1 MAGFRKAERR
11 KAKLR
16 LGLVGP
22 AGSGKTYGALLIA
35 MGLGGKIA
43 LIDTE
48 NGSGDL
54 YAHLGNYDV
63 CTLDAPYTVQKYLT
77 AIDEAERAGYDV
89 LIIDSLS
96 HAWAGEGG
104 LLDQQG
110 KIADSGRGNSYT
122 AWRQVTP
129 WHNKLVEAMLTSKCH
144 IIATMRAKTEYVQ
157 EKNDKGKTEIKK
169 VGMAPVQR
177 DGMDYE
183 FGVVFD
189 LDVNHNATVSK
200 DRTSLFDGQ
209 IFRPSQK
216 TGEALKNWL
225 ESGIEPPAFTQTPP
239 PVEDAPNTPASP
251 SGTAQGEATP
261 PQKPNYTP
269 TLAGR
274 KKALYDGYVA
284 VCDGVAQHAQNAM
297 LKITEGRPSKEWTET
312 DLKRLAVD
320 LYKRQGKM
328 KDSGPEQ
335 PPVEASEPE
344 GAAEEYMARIE
355 EDGPA
360 LPFVESLRD
369 VMPDID
375 RAANDNF

>member
-54 YAHLGNYDV
+54 YAHLGDYDV

-77 AIDEAERAGYDV
+77 AIEEAEQAGYSV

-157 EKNDKGKTEIKK
+157 EKNDKGKTEIRK

-200 DRTSLFDGQ
+200 DRTTLFDGQ
-209 IFRPSQK
+209 IFRPSRK
-216 TGEALKNWL
+216 TGEALRDWL
-225 ESGIEPPAFTQTPP
+225 ESGTDSPVPAGQPTST
-239 PVEDAPNTPASP
+239 PNTPASP
-251 SGTAQGEATP
+251 SRTAQDEAIP
-261 PQKPNYTP
+261 PQRPSYTP
-269 TLAGR
+269 TLAER
-274 KKALYDGYVA
+274 KKALYDGYIA
-284 VCDGVAQHAQNAM
+284 VCNGVQQHAQNAM
-297 LKITEGRPSKEWTET
+297 LQITEGRPSKEWTET

-328 KDSGPEQ
+328 KDSAPET
-335 PPVEASEPE
+335 PPVEPPEPE
-344 GAAEEYMARIE
+344 GAAEAYMSKLE

-360 LPFVESLRD
+360 LPFGESLRD
-369 VMPDID
+369 IMPDID

>member
-54 YAHLGNYDV
+54 YAHLGDYDV

-77 AIDEAERAGYDV
+77 AIEEAEQAGYSV

-157 EKNDKGKTEIKK
+157 EKNDKGKTEIRK

-200 DRTSLFDGQ
+200 DRTTLFDGQ
-209 IFRPSQK
+209 IFRPSRK
-216 TGEALKNWL
+216 TGEALRDWL
-225 ESGIEPPAFTQTPP
+225 ESGTDSPVPAGRPPS
-239 PVEDAPNTPASP
+239 APDTPASP
-251 SGTAQGEATP
+251 SRTVQDDATP
-261 PQKPNYTP
+261 QERGNHTP
-269 TLAGR
+269 TPAER
-274 KKALYDGYVA
+274 KKALYDGYLA
-284 VCDGVAQHAQNAM
+284 VCDGVPQHAQNAM
-297 LKITEGRPSKEWTET
+297 LQITEGRPSKEWTET

-320 LYKRQGKM
+320 LYRRQGKM
-328 KDSGPEQ
+328 KDSAPVQ
-335 PPVEASEPE
+335 PPVEPPEPE
-344 GAAEEYMARIE
+344 GAAEEYIAE
-355 EDGPA
+355 LEKEGPV
-360 LPFVESLRD
+360 LPFGEALRD

-375 RAANDNF
+375 KVAKAEF